1 MADAPVQERRLHTL
15 TPTALGRLGEALAE
29 QDGKPVFVQGAL
41 PGEKVLAEVVRE
53 RRDHIAARVVQV
65 LDASPNRVEP
75 ACPHFGACT
84 GCQWQHV
91 SYPHQLALK
100 RERVVEALERVGGIT
115 EAPVRETLGSE
126 PLGYRNHARFTVSRE
141 GGRLGFVN
149 RETRLHVEVDR
160 CPLMAESINQTLA
173 ALQGHA
179 AETTQLSVRV
189 GVGTGDMLVQPALH
203 DPALTLPTG
212 QKHYTEEMGGHR
224 FQVSSP
230 SFFQVNTAQAERM
243 AALVTEALGP
253 AAEGTV
259 ADAYAG
265 VATFAVLLAGR
276 AKRVL
281 AVEESASALAD
292 ARVNVAGLPNVELR
306 QARTEDVLAEMAA
319 NAEGGLDGVV
329 LDPPRTGC
337 MPGTL
342 DALLAHPAPRIAYV
356 SCDPDSLARDLAVL
370 TAGPYRIEW
379 VAPVDM
385 FPQTHHVEAV
395 VALALD
401 ESKRGALAA
410 RAGLILASSSPRRVD
425 IMARLGLDALAAPT
439 DVPEPTHEHEGA
451 DPVAL
456 AEARALAKAN
466 AAAAGFATGTVIGSD
481 TVVAL
486 DGNVLG
492 KPADPTEASAML
504 KALAGR
510 EHKVITAVALVD
522 AAGRA
527 EPLVVH
533 RSTRVRMRAYTAEEM
548 DAYIATGDP
557 FDKAGGYAIQ
567 HQGFH
572 PVAEVR
578 GCHLNVVGLPVC
590 ALLRALERFGLR
602 PHPAPAL
609 PWPELEACPECA
621 KRAGVPKRRRPH
633 AGGGA

>member
-1 MADAPVQERRLHTL
+1 MVDAPVQQRHHLTL

-29 QDGKPVFVQGAL
+29 TDGKPVFVQGAL
-41 PGEKVLAEVVRE
+41 PGETVVAEVVRE
-53 RRDHIAARVVQV
+53 RRDHIAARVVSV
-65 LDASPNRVEP
+65 LEPSPQRVEP
-75 ACPHFGACT
+75 GCAHFGACT

-91 SYPHQLALK
+91 AYSHQLTLK

-115 EAPVRETLGSE
+115 DVPVRETLASE
-126 PLGYRNHARFTVSRE
+126 PVGYRNHARFTVSRE

-149 RETRLHVEVDR
+149 RETRRHVEVDR
-160 CPLMAESINQTLA
+160 CPLMAEPVNATLA
-173 ALQGHA
+173 TLQGHA

-189 GVGTGDMLVQPALH
+189 GVGTGEVLVQPALH

-212 QKHYTEEMGGHR
+212 QKHYTETLLGHR

-243 AALVTEALGP
+243 AALVSEALGP
-253 AAEGTV
+253 AADGVV

-276 AKRVL
+276 ARRVL

-292 ARVNVAGLPNVELR
+292 ARVNVAGLANVELR

-319 NAEGGLDGVV
+319 SAEGGLDGVV

-342 DALLAHPAPRIAYV
+342 DALLEHPAPRIAYV

-395 VALALD
+395 VSLRLD
-401 ESKRGALAA
+401 ESKRGELAA

-425 IMARLGLDALAAPT
+425 ILARLGLDALPAPT
-439 DVPEPTHEHEGA
+439 NVPEPAHEHAGA

-456 AEARALAKAN
+456 AEARALAKAQ
-466 AAAAGFATGTVIGSD
+466 AGAEGFATGTVIGAD

-486 DGNVLG
+486 DGDVLG
-492 KPADPTEASAML
+492 KPADPAEARAML
-504 KALAGR
+504 AALAGR
-510 EHKVITAVALVD
+510 EHRVISAVALVD

-527 EPLVVH
+527 EPVVTH
-533 RSTRVRMRAYTAEEM
+533 RATRVFMRAYTEAEVE
-548 DAYIATGDP
+548 AYIATGDP

-567 HQGFH
+567 HPGFH

-590 ALLRALERFGLR
+590 TLLRALERFGLR

-621 KRAGVPKRRRPH
+621 KRAGLPKRRGPR